1 MKNILLTGSS
11 GFIGS
16 NLLNELSKKY
26 KIYCIVRSKNKKLKK
41 RNVVDIYF
49 KNYINLN
56 KKLSKINF
64 FSVIHCATHYRK
76 VHSKKDVDKMI
87 ESNIKLGNL
96 ILENNKILNCEKF
109 INLTT
114 VWENFNG
121 IKNNPLNLYSA
132 YKLAFSNIIKFY
144 SKRLNKVKFYNLYLS
159 ETFGIRDKRKKL
171 FNTLKENYKKRKI
184 SKLISKNIEINILN
198 VKDITLALQI
208 ILEKKIKPDSY
219 SILNNKNI
227 NILKLINKFN
237 KIYKKKI
244 LYKYYSNKIIK
255 EKIFKFKILPSWRPK
270 NSSLNDMMAY
280 ISDQR

>member
-227 NILKLINKFN
+227 NILKLITKFN

>member
-171 FNTLKENYKKRKI
+171 FNTLKENYKKRKV

-208 ILEKKIKPDSY
+208 ILEKKINPDSY

-227 NILKLINKFN
+227 NILKLITKFN

>member
-144 SKRLNKVKFYNLYLS
+144 SKKLNKVKFYNLYLS

-171 FNTLKENYKKRKI
+171 FNTLKENYKKRKV

-208 ILEKKIKPDSY
+208 ILEKKINPDSY

-227 NILKLINKFN
+227 NILKLIIKFN

-244 LYKYYSNKIIK
+244 LYKCYSSKIIK